1 MKAVFISRRKEAV
14 ISAQNM
20 VTSNRQA
27 GHEANPPMVVGK
39 VQNHRMGVVGR
50 GLWRLSC
57 PLTLLRQR
65 HLEQGAQDH
74 VLSTKELLF
83 KSHQW
88 TKKQIPTT
96 PNKPRHTTLNHH
108 KCIPDHTVIT
118 YGSMPALCK
127 QGF

>member
-1 MKAVFISRRKEAV
+1 
-14 ISAQNM
+14 M

-27 GHEANPPMVVGK
+27 GHKANTSMVLGK
-39 VQNHRMGVVGR
+39 VQNHRVGVVVR

-57 PLTLLRQR
+57 PLTLLRQS

-74 VLSTKELLF
+74 VLGTKELLF

-88 TKKQIPTT
+88 TKNQISTT
-96 PNKPRHTTLNHH
+96 PNKPRHTTLNQH

-118 YGSMPALCK
+118 YDIMPALCK
-127 QGF
+127 QRF